1 MKSVEIKFE
10 FSADVLLQYIQDALE
25 FEPEY
30 IVSKIDIPTVINS
43 LKNGETITL
52 SCQSSDVELSYDKI
66 AFAITELAD
75 NYTSIFASL
84 ITENDYALSCD
95 SLLQVALFGQL
106 LYDFYYHI

>member
-30 IVSKIDIPTVINS
+30 ISTEIDIPTVINS

-52 SCQSSDVELSYDKI
+52 SCQSADVELNYDKI
-66 AFAITELAD
+66 AFAIVYLAD

-95 SLLQVALFGQL
+95 ALLQIALFEQL
-106 LYDFYYHI
+106 VY